1 MQANESDVARRED
14 RKIVKPVAKGQTP
27 LRENGSQSGE
37 GISLIHSFLFVFAVE
52 LYECLFSF
60 TLF

>member
-27 LRENGSQSGE
+27 LRETWKPERGRYKSHP
-37 GISLIHSFLFVFAVE
+37 LLFVCFCCRIV
-52 LYECLFSF
+52 
-60 TLF
+60 